1 MVAGNPAFTLEEL
14 HSFTVD
20 QLHRICG
27 YLDVKY
33 KKKDTKDGLVA
44 KIWEEIK
51 PIPPTHEHPVAEIDG
66 QAVPVTAQLK
76 RIQEFLEGEKLQ

>member
-27 YLDVKY
+27 YLDIKY
-33 KKKDTKDGLVA
+33 KKKDTKDGLVT
-44 KIWEEIK
+44 KIWDEIK
-51 PIPPTHEHPVAEIDG
+51 PPPIEQGVAVIDG
-66 QAVPVTAQLK
+66 QEIPVTVRLK
-76 RIQEFLEGEKLQ
+76 RIQESMEK